1 MLLKKLK
8 VVLYFKQSSTMYY
21 FVRND
26 SGFNVVC
33 EAPASGRKYP
43 PVRVGAET
51 VVLVDMRAAGPVHKI
66 PSDFRTYTPSIL
78 KSNLQKCIRRRCETQ
93 AYATALQ
100 LLRQDPSE
108 LLRRLPIIM
117 LEDTLLHP
125 HYFPE
130 LIWLMVGVSKGYTL
144 TAADVQIVLDSVAA
158 CLAASHRYNLSV
170 EAPDYV
176 DGCGSLTDV
185 IQLCFLLRISYGGM
199 LFDTEFM
206 ERLRQR
212 WATGSLPVSGA
223 ELCKSVFVEPFIPTE
238 HIIHEAIDFHCCP
251 AILTDLSGITQDGMW
266 WCLSAPNVRHGIGAG
281 ADAVSEKIAAMQRI
295 HGPAMEPF
303 LAAVRAYA
311 ERKIR
316 SLKGTP
322 YVAVPKQALI
332 DGWFKPLAAAE

>member
-1 MLLKKLK
+1 
-8 VVLYFKQSSTMYY
+8 MYY

-33 EAPASGRKYP
+33 EAPACGRRYP
-43 PVRVGAET
+43 VVRVGAET
-51 VVLVDMRAAGPVHKI
+51 VVLVDMRSGDPIKL
-66 PSDFRTYTPSIL
+66 PTNFRTYTPSIL
-78 KSNLQKCIRRRCETQ
+78 KSNLQKCIRRRRETQ

-100 LLRQDPSE
+100 LLRQDTAE

-125 HYFPE
+125 RYFPE
-130 LIWLMVGVSKGYTL
+130 LVWLMVGVSKGYTL
-144 TAADVQIVLDSVAA
+144 TGADVQIILDSVAA
-158 CLAASHRYNLSV
+158 CLAATHRYNLSV
-170 EAPDYV
+170 EAADYV

-212 WATGSLPVSGA
+212 WATGSLPISGA
-223 ELCKSVFVEPFIPTE
+223 ELCKGVVVEPFVPTE

-251 AILTDLSGITQDGMW
+251 AILTDLPGITQDGMW
-266 WCLSAPNVRHGIGAG
+266 WCLSAPNVRGGIGAG
-281 ADAVSEKIAAMQRI
+281 AADISEKITAMQKI
-295 HGPAMEPF
+295 HGPAMEPHH
-303 LAAVRAYA
+303 AAVRAYA

-322 YVAVPKQALI
+322 YTAVPKQALI
-332 DGWFKPLAAAE
+332 DGWFKK